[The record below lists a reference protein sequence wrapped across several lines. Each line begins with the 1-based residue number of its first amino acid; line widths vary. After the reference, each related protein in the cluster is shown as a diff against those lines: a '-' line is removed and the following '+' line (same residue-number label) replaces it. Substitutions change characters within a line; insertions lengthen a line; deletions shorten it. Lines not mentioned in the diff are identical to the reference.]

1 LKKEP
6 AGRADGPLHARIL
19 ESGENIVSANKNKS
33 IHSPRRRTLQRLS
46 AIALGA
52 LAFTLGAAPAQAQET
67 KLLRIG
73 YQKAAN
79 TLVLLKAHGALE
91 KRLQPLGV
99 EVKWAEF
106 AAGPQLLEALNVG
119 SVDFG
124 YVGEAPP
131 VFAQAAGADFV
142 YTAYEIPTPD
152 AEGLLVQKD
161 SPIKSVAELKGKKIA
176 FNKGSDV
183 HWLVVALLKK
193 AGLQYSDIQ
202 PVYLAPADARAA
214 FERGAVDAWAIWD
227 PFQAA
232 AEKQVGARRLA
243 SGVGAVSH
251 HQFFLSARPF
261 ASKNPQVQKILL
273 EEITREGEWVRTH
286 TAEAAAQLAPIQ
298 GLDADIIQTGLK
310 RYAHVYKPVDAQVLA
325 EQQKIADA
333 FFELKLIP
341 KQLKVSDAVLK

>member
-1 LKKEP
+1 LKRTGGERTALCTP
-6 AGRADGPLHARIL
+6 AFWNLEKTSCPPTRTRAFI
-19 ESGENIVSANKNKS
+19 
-33 IHSPRRRTLQRLS
+33 PRAAALQRLS

-67 KLLRIG
+67 
-73 YQKAAN
+73 AAAHR
-79 TLVLLKAHGALE
+79 LPESRQYPGAAQAHGALE

-176 FNKGSDV
+176 FNKGSTC
-183 HWLVVALLKK
+183 LVVALLKK
-193 AGLQYSDIQ
+193 AACNTATSSPSTCPGRC
-202 PVYLAPADARAA
+202 P
-214 FERGAVDAWAIWD
+214 
-227 PFQAA
+227 
-232 AEKQVGARRLA
+232 RRLR
-243 SGVGAVSH
+243 
-251 HQFFLSARPF
+251 ARCGRCLGDLGSVPGRRRK
-261 ASKNPQVQKILL
+261 AGRRTSPGLGCGRGQPPPVLPERTSLRVKNPQVQKILL

-341 KQLKVSDAVLK
+341 SSSRSATPSSNKQH

>member
-1 LKKEP
+1 M
-6 AGRADGPLHARIL
+6 
-19 ESGENIVSANKNKS
+19 SANKKKS
-33 IHSPRRRTLQRLS
+33 IQLSRRRSLGQLS

-52 LAFTLGAAPAQAQET
+52 LTIGLGSSPVQAQQT
-67 KLLRIG
+67 RLLRIG

-91 KRLQPLGV
+91 KRLQVLGV

-106 AAGPQLLEALNVG
+106 TAGPQLLEALNVG

-131 VFAQAAGADFV
+131 IFAQAAGADFV
-142 YTAYEIPTPD
+142 YTAYEIPTPE
-152 AEGLLVQKD
+152 AEALLVPKNSSIQ
-161 SPIKSVAELKGKKIA
+161 SVAELKGKKVA

-193 AGLQYSDIQ
+193 AGLQYGDIE

-232 AEKQVGARRLA
+232 AEKQIGARRLA
-243 SGVGAVSH
+243 SGAGVVSH

-261 ASKNPQVQKILL
+261 AVRNLQVQKILL
-273 EEITREGEWVRTH
+273 EEVTREGEWVRTH

-298 GLDADIIQTGLK
+298 GLDADIIETGLK
-310 RYAHVYKPVDAQVLA
+310 RYAHIYKPVDAQVLA

-333 FFELKLIP
+333 FYQLRLIP
-341 KQLKVSDAVLK
+341 KPLKVSDAVLK

>member
-1 LKKEP
+1 MNN
-6 AGRADGPLHARIL
+6 
-19 ESGENIVSANKNKS
+19 NIKPSL
-33 IHSPRRRTLQRLS
+33 RRRTLGWLG
-46 AIALGA
+46 AAALGA
-52 LAFTLGAAPAQAQET
+52 GVLALGLPQAAWAQNA
-67 KLLRIG
+67 KVLRIG

-79 TLVLLKAHGALE
+79 TLVLLKAHGTLE

-119 SVDFG
+119 SIDFG

-152 AEGLLVQKD
+152 AEGLLVPKN
-161 SPIKSVAELKGKKIA
+161 SPLQSVAELKGKKVA

-193 AGLQYSDIQ
+193 AGLSYSDIQ

-214 FERGAVDAWAIWD
+214 FERGAIDAWAIWD

-261 ASKNPQVQKILL
+261 ASKNPEIEKILL
-273 EEITREGEWVRTH
+273 EEITREGQWVKSNISQ
-286 TAEAAAQLAPIQ
+286 AAAQLAPIQ
-298 GLDADIIQTGLK
+298 GLETDVIETGLK
-310 RYAHVYKPVDAQVLA
+310 RYAHVYKPIDAQVLA
-325 EQQKIADA
+325 EQQRIADA

-341 KQLKVSDAVLK
+341 KKLNVNDAVLK

>member
-1 LKKEP
+1 
-6 AGRADGPLHARIL
+6 
-19 ESGENIVSANKNKS
+19 VSTNKNKTLFRA
-33 IHSPRRRTLQRLS
+33 RRHTLARLS

-52 LAFTLGAAPAQAQET
+52 LALSIGTAPAQAQQA
-67 KLLRIG
+67 KVLRIG

-152 AEGLLVQKD
+152 AEGLLVPKD
-161 SPIKSVAELKGKKIA
+161 SPIKSVAELKGKKVA

-202 PVYLAPADARAA
+202 PVYLPPADARAA
-214 FERGAVDAWAIWD
+214 FEKGAIDAWAIWD

-261 ASKNPQVQKILL
+261 AVANPQVEKILL

-286 TAEAAAQLAPIQ
+286 TAQAAAQLAPIQ
-298 GLDADIIQTGLK
+298 GLDPDIIETGLK
-310 RYAHVYKPVDAQVLA
+310 RYAHIFKPVDAQVLA

-333 FFELKLIP
+333 FYELKLIP
-341 KQLKVSDAVLK
+341 KPLKVSDAVLK